1 MGMHTVL
8 QQNNS
13 GKIVFRKV
21 LPQGYKINDVI
32 MPMGFAMYHAFSRR
46 KYAQRQYPNDE
57 AYNDYG

>member
-8 QQNNS
+8 QQNNFGKS
-13 GKIVFRKV
+13 GLKSLKI
-21 LPQGYKINDVI
+21 YDVI